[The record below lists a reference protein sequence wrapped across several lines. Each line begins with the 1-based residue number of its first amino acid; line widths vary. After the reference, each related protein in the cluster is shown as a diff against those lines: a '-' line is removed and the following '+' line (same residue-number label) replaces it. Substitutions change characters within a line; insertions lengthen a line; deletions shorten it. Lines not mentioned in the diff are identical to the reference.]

1 MKRKL
6 HKALLVGLAAAG
18 MFVTTAAP
26 AVVLGAA
33 QLSPDSGVI
42 SSADSAPLTQS
53 DYGPG
58 YYTPGVTLGGLLTQ
72 YKSLTEAQKEFL
84 NKIKPLAIEGW
95 TKYKVLPSITG
106 AQAIIE
112 STWGTSGLVT
122 KANNLFGIKGTY
134 NGQSVEMPTQEYVN
148 GEYVTVN
155 AQFRKYPSWE
165 ASVLDHGAFLNDN
178 SRYASLLG
186 DKDYSSVAKK
196 LQAAGYAT
204 SPTYASSLISII
216 ESDGL
221 HAWDTEALE
230 VNNYNVIEINYAAGY
245 GVDAYDSSGK
255 QIGDSNAKFLS
266 GTRWKAFGIVMLA
279 GEPMYKVSDTEYI
292 PMKYTQFNKAITIN
306 YAAGYGVL
314 AFDNDGNTIADSNA
328 KFKTGTAWKW
338 FDTRE
343 LDGKVQF
350 RVSDTEWIPAEYT
363 IGGGYVPKTS

>member
-1 MKRKL
+1 MKHKLRKT
-6 HKALLVGLAAAG
+6 LLVGLATVG
-18 MFVTTAAP
+18 MLATTTSP
-26 AVVLGAA
+26 AIVLGVT
-33 QLSPDSGVI
+33 Q
-42 SSADSAPLTQS
+42 SSANTSFVNAEATTPLAPS
-53 DYGPG
+53 DFGPG
-58 YYTPGVTLGGLLTQ
+58 YYTPGVTLGNLLTQ

-84 NKIKPLAIEGW
+84 SKIKTGAIEGW

-106 AQAIIE
+106 AQAILE
-112 STWGTSGLVT
+112 STWGTSGLTT

-134 NGQSVEMPTQEYVN
+134 NGQSVEMATEEYVN

-165 ASVLDHGAFLNDN
+165 ASILDHGAFLNEN
-178 SRYASLLG
+178 SRYASLIG
-186 DKDYSSVAKK
+186 DKSYSSVAKK

-216 ESDGL
+216 ESEGL

-230 VNNYNVIEINYAAGY
+230 ANNYNVIEINYTAGY

-314 AFDNDGNTIADSNA
+314 AFNDAGNTISGSNT

-338 FDTRE
+338 FDSRE

-363 IGGGYVPKTS
+363 IGGGYVPKTD